1 MKLAIIGMGVM
12 GRNLALNFRDAG
24 HQCVVWDPW
33 PQARNWTAE
42 GFEVCDTLET
52 LVSSLPVPSIVLL
65 MVKSG
70 PPVFELTE
78 KLIGLLEKGDIIIDG
93 GNSHYVDTMT
103 NAMLCRKRGINF
115 AGLGV
120 SGGAEGARSGPS
132 MMLGCAAEMRIMLE
146 PLLANVAAR
155 HDGQACLGWFGE
167 GGAGHFVKMVHNGIE
182 YAIMQ
187 AIAES
192 WQLLEL
198 TGLTSFA
205 AGRQLEIWSRGPLA
219 GYLMEISGD
228 VLQASDASSET
239 LLIDLVD
246 DAAGQK
252 GTGGWCVSE
261 AVNLGV
267 PVPSIMAAVTMRQVS
282 SHEVLR
288 VLPEHRPETD
298 TDITAEAVHDAL
310 VCAVALA
317 LAQGAHLLTV
327 ASQENDWRIQLAE
340 AARVWRQGS
349 ILRMAMLDMFADPA
363 ALFDMASEH
372 SSGLRLSVAAAST
385 AAVPVPVMSAS
396 LAYLDS
402 CAADQLPTA
411 LVQLQR
417 DRFGAHGLK
426 HRETGEMFHGP
437 WHEGET

>member
-1 MKLAIIGMGVM
+1 MKLAIIGLGVM

-33 PQARNWTAE
+33 QQARSWQAD
-42 GFEVCDTLET
+42 GIEVCDTLEG
-52 LVSSLPVPSIVLL
+52 LVNSLPVPSMVLL

-70 PPVFELTE
+70 QPVLELTE
-78 KLIGLLEKGDIIIDG
+78 RLCELLEKGDVVIDG
-93 GNSHYVDTMT
+93 GNSNYIDTES
-103 NAMLCRKRGINF
+103 NVLLCREHGINF

-120 SGGAEGARSGPS
+120 SGGAEGARKGPS
-132 MMLGCAAEMRIMLE
+132 MMLGCAGEMRIVLE
-146 PLLANVAAR
+146 PLLASVAAR
-155 HDGQACLGWFGE
+155 HNGKPCLAWFGD

-198 TGLTSFA
+198 SGMTTSA
-205 AGRQLEIWSRGPLA
+205 AGRQMDIWSSGTLA
-219 GYLMEISGD
+219 GYLIEISAE
-228 VLQASDASSET
+228 VLQTGEASSGK
-239 LLIDLVD
+239 LLIELVD

-261 AVNLGV
+261 ALKLGV

-282 SHEVLR
+282 SQEVLR
-288 VLPEHRPETD
+288 VLPGDD
-298 TDITAEAVHDAL
+298 TEISPDVTVQAVYDAL
-310 VCAVALA
+310 VGTVTLA

-327 ASQENDWRIQLAE
+327 ASQENDWKIQLAE
-340 AARVWRQGS
+340 AARVWQKGS
-349 ILRMAMLDMFADPA
+349 ILRMALLDKFADPA
-363 ALFDMASEH
+363 ALFDMACEH
-372 SSGLRLSVAAAST
+372 GDGLRRSVIAGFAASL
-385 AAVPVPVMSAS
+385 PVPVMAAS

-402 CAADQLPTA
+402 CSAEQLPTA

-417 DRFGAHGLK
+417 DRFGGHGLK

-437 WHEGET
+437 WHEADS

>member
-1 MKLAIIGMGVM
+1 
-12 GRNLALNFRDAG
+12 
-24 HQCVVWDPW
+24 
-33 PQARNWTAE
+33 
-42 GFEVCDTLET
+42 
-52 LVSSLPVPSIVLL
+52 
-65 MVKSG
+65 
-70 PPVFELTE
+70 
-78 KLIGLLEKGDIIIDG
+78 
-93 GNSHYVDTMT
+93 
-103 NAMLCRKRGINF
+103 
-115 AGLGV
+115 
-120 SGGAEGARSGPS
+120 
-132 MMLGCAAEMRIMLE
+132 MLE
-146 PLLANVAAR
+146 PLLSNVAAR
-155 HDGQACLGWFGE
+155 HDGKPCLGWFGE

-198 TGLTSFA
+198 AGLTSFA
-205 AGRQLEIWSRGPLA
+205 AGRQLDIWSRGPLA
-219 GYLMEISGD
+219 GYLMEISGE
-228 VLQASDASSET
+228 VLQASDALSGT

-252 GTGGWCVSE
+252 GTGGWCISE

-288 VLPEHRPETD
+288 VLRENRPGTD
-298 TDITAEAVHDAL
+298 TGITTEAVHDAL

-327 ASQENDWRIQLAE
+327 ASQEYDWKIQLTE

-349 ILRMAMLDMFADPA
+349 ILRMAMLDRFADPA

-372 SSGLRLSVAAAST
+372 SNGLRQSVAAAST
-385 AAVPVPVMSAS
+385 AAVPVPVLSAS

-402 CAADQLPTA
+402 CAVDQLPTA

-426 HRETGEMFHGP
+426 HRETGEIFHGP
-437 WHEGET
+437 WQEAET